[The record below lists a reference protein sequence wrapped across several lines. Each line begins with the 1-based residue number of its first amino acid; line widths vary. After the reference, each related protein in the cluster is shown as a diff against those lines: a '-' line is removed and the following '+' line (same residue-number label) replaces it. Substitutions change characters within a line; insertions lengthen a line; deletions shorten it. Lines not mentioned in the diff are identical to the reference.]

1 MDDVIDDIIS
11 LESSY
16 NDDIM
21 GLSLDPGF
29 QMANTVYTLL
39 YFLLLP
45 QLFIF
50 TSSALVNTN
59 MSTWKEGYF
68 HTYIIY
74 YIVKTVLCNIMKYV
88 FISFSL
94 KTVNIMKYSLFCFI
108 SFCLQKQKNSNIIK
122 YVII

>member
-1 MDDVIDDIIS
+1 MIFIAFDFSQMDDVIDDIIS

-45 QLFIF
+45 HLFIF

-59 MSTWKEGYF
+59 MSTWKEAYF
-68 HTYIIY
+68 HVLYNIQFLSII
-74 YIVKTVLCNIMKYV
+74 
-88 FISFSL
+88 FI
-94 KTVNIMKYSLFCFI
+94 
-108 SFCLQKQKNSNIIK
+108 LQKKLR
-122 YVII
+122 

>member
-1 MDDVIDDIIS
+1 MIFIAFDLSQMDDVLDDIIS

-45 QLFIF
+45 HLFIF
-50 TSSALVNTN
+50 TFSAVNNN
-59 MSTWKEGYF
+59 MSIWKETYF
-68 HTYIIY
+68 HT
-74 YIVKTVLCNIMKYV
+74 VCVC
-88 FISFSL
+88 
-94 KTVNIMKYSLFCFI
+94 C
-108 SFCLQKQKNSNIIK
+108 
-122 YVII
+122 VIGLTD